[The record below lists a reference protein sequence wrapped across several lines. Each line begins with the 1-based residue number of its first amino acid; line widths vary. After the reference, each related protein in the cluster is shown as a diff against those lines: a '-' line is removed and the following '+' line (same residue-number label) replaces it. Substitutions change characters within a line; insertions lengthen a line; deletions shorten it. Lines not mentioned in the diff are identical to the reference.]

1 MASLGSVEVD
11 GFTLLTYKALDINL
25 RLPLN
30 QILYAQQAMDGM
42 RQAQLRGKKLLVEF
56 HAVSRKRTL
65 TQNAYKWALMSRIAE
80 EIGSTPD
87 EVYEQMLDRYGVH
100 CYQSLP
106 EGQSAALDLRCVREL
121 GSRVVDGVKFISYA
135 GVIGS
140 SHYDTEQM
148 AAMLDGIISECRDLD
163 INTTVEGWEEDA

>member
-11 GFTLLTYKALDINL
+11 GFSLLTYKALDINL

-30 QILYAQQAMDGM
+30 QCLYAQQAIDGM
-42 RQAQLRGKKLLVEF
+42 RQAQLQGRKLIVEF
-56 HAVSRKRTL
+56 HAVSHKRTL
-65 TQNAYKWALMSRIAE
+65 TQNAYMWALMSRIAE
-80 EIGSTPD
+80 EIGSTPE

-106 EGQSAALDLRCVREL
+106 EGQSAALDLRCMREL
-121 GSRVVDGVKFISYA
+121 GSRMVDGVKFISYA

-140 SHYDTEQM
+140 SHYDTAQM
-148 AAMLDGIISECRDLD
+148 GRLLDGIISECKELEID
-163 INTTVEGWEEDA
+163 TYVEGWDG